1 MSTKQET
8 KYNKSA
14 IVFITWILLANILLL
29 VLNIVAI
36 SIQRSSTTDRFHEFV
51 LQGERP
57 IWTEEILEKNILE
70 IKEAWKKLIADQNSL
85 LSKDMYSKQDERTRV
100 FLQIQRNIL
109 EQLNGLE
116 QKIEK
121 FHPEKQ

>member
-1 MSTKQET
+1 
-8 KYNKSA
+8 
-14 IVFITWILLANILLL
+14 
-29 VLNIVAI
+29 
-36 SIQRSSTTDRFHEFV
+36 
-51 LQGERP
+51 
-57 IWTEEILEKNILE
+57 
-70 IKEAWKKLIADQNSL
+70 
-85 LSKDMYSKQDERTRV
+85 MYSKQDERTRV